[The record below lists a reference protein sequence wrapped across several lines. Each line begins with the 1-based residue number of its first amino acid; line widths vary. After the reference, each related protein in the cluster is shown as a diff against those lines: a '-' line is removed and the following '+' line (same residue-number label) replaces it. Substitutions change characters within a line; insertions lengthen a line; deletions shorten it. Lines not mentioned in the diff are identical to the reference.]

1 MWIDYHKISNRP
13 STKTSKSSLA
23 TPASFRASQL
33 YVPVSLTP
41 VTFKVSSC
49 PSLSSCMFLSLEK
62 STFDPSLNHVMTGGG
77 IPEAGQVIVRGLPAT
92 VRGLMFV
99 LNSSILLGTKIGE
112 KIFSFSE
119 YALLLIIIHQQ
130 ALCLLPYTVSIL
142 YIYCILYICTP

>member
-1 MWIDYHKISNRP
+1 
-13 STKTSKSSLA
+13 
-23 TPASFRASQL
+23 
-33 YVPVSLTP
+33 
-41 VTFKVSSC
+41 
-49 PSLSSCMFLSLEK
+49 
-62 STFDPSLNHVMTGGG
+62 MTGGG

-99 LNSSILLGTKIGE
+99 LNSSILLGTKNGE